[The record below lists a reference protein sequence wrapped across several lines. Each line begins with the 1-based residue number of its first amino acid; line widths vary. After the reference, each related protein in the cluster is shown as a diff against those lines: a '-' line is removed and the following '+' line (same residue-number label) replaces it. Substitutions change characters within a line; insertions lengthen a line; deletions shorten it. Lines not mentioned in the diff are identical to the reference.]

1 MAALSLE
8 IFLRIKGQGKGSR
21 VREEERMC
29 GLEIKKQLP
38 FVRTAVHG
46 VFTDQ
51 GLCSG
56 VAGLGCLLYFHTR

>member
-1 MAALSLE
+1 
-8 IFLRIKGQGKGSR
+8 
-21 VREEERMC
+21 MC
-29 GLEIKKQLP
+29 GLEIKKQQP

-46 VFTDQ
+46 IFTDQ